1 MKNSILI
8 IIMLFTAFTTKV
20 YACDCKGE
28 KSVKE
33 EFKLSKSVVS
43 GRVISREE
51 VVVTKETIEKSTK
64 DSRNGRLIVKY
75 TFLISEKYK
84 GEFSSNTITIYTGI
98 GERDCGV
105 QFEIGEN
112 YIVYGI
118 DGIYND
124 RIFTD
129 KESSLWTINCLRT
142 RKYEKKEIEQIKIES
157 EK

>member
-8 IIMLFTAFTTKV
+8 IIVLFTAFSSKV

-28 KSVKE
+28 KLVKE
-33 EFKLSKSVVS
+33 EFELSKSVIS

-51 VVVTKETIEKSTK
+51 VIVTDTTIEKNTENI
-64 DSRNGRLIVKY
+64 RNGRLIVKY

-84 GEFSSNTITIYTGI
+84 GKFSSDTIAIYTGI

-118 DGIYND
+118 DGIYKD
-124 RIFTD
+124 RVFTD

-142 RKYEKKEIEQIKIES
+142 RKYNKKEIEQIKIES

>member
-1 MKNSILI
+1 
-8 IIMLFTAFTTKV
+8 MLFTAFTTEV

-33 EFKLSKSVVS
+33 EFILSKSVIS

-51 VVVTKETIEKSTK
+51 VIVTDKTIEKSTK
-64 DSRNGRLIVKY
+64 NSRNGKLILKY

-84 GEFSSNTITIYTGI
+84 GEFSTDTIAIYTGI
-98 GERDCGV
+98 GESDCGV

-118 DGIYND
+118 DGIYKD

-142 RKYEKKEIEQIKIES
+142 RKYEKKEIELIKIES

>member
-1 MKNSILI
+1 MKNPILI
-8 IIMLFTAFTTKV
+8 IIILFIAFTTKV
-20 YACDCKGE
+20 YACDCKGK

-33 EFKLSKSVVS
+33 EFKLSKSVIS

-51 VVVTKETIEKSTK
+51 VVVTDTTIEKSTK
-64 DSRNGRLIVKY
+64 NSRNGRLIVKY

-98 GERDCGV
+98 GESDCGF
-105 QFEIGEN
+105 QFELGGN

-157 EK
+157 KK